1 MNLVVFKMNYNEILK
16 NGVNFLK
23 QNKIKNPFLDAELIL
38 SKVINKKREEIL
50 LNTNNKLKHND
61 ILNFKNFLLRRKQR
75 EPIAYILGYK
85 YFWKHKFLTN
95 NSVLIPRPDTEL
107 LIEEALKYL
116 PKSKSKKILDIGTGS
131 GCIIISLLKERPKC
145 LASAVDISKKAIN
158 VAKNN
163 AKLHQ
168 LENKINFI
176 NIDIDK
182 YKSYNYDL
190 IISNPPYIN
199 SIDLNRLDVDIKF
212 HEPKLALSGGFDGY
226 TEIKKVIKKSK
237 TLLKVNGKLLIEIGH
252 KQKTQSVKILMDNG
266 FYINKI
272 SKDLSGKDR
281 CIVSTKL

>member
-1 MNLVVFKMNYNEILK
+1 M
-16 NGVNFLK
+16 
-23 QNKIKNPFLDAELIL
+23 
-38 SKVINKKREEIL
+38 
-50 LNTNNKLKHND
+50 
-61 ILNFKNFLLRRKQR
+61 
-75 EPIAYILGYK
+75 
-85 YFWKHKFLTN
+85 TN

-199 SIDLNRLDVDIKF
+199 SIDLNRLDVDISTA
-212 HEPKLALSGGFDGY
+212 EPKLALSGGFDGY
-226 TEIKKVIKKSK
+226 REIKKVIKKSK

-252 KQKTQSVKILMDNG
+252 KQKTQSVKILIDNG